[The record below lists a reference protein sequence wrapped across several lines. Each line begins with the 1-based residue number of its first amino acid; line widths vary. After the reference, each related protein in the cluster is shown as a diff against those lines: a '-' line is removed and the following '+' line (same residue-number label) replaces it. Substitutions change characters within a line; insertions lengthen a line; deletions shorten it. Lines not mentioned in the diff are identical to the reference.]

1 MKCII
6 ETQESAE
13 LLLAY
18 CARKLDAENTEL
30 LERHI
35 EICPA
40 CREFANGQRALWEA
54 LDSWEAAPVPPDFN
68 RRLYQRIEKEVS
80 WWDLLIRPF
89 RPMPADGP
97 SVQPGGWGA
106 LSHRALRQGVPVAA
120 AACVIV
126 MAGAL
131 LQRPAA
137 VQPAPQTESAQLES
151 VQPEQV
157 EQALK
162 AMQMLSD
169 FSGDVGHRARRPA
182 GNESKM

>member
-1 MKCII
+1 MKCLID
-6 ETQESAE
+6 TQESAE

-30 LERHI
+30 MERHI
-35 EICPA
+35 GICPA
-40 CREFANGQRALWEA
+40 CQEFANGQRALWEA
-54 LDSWEAAPVPPDFN
+54 LDTWNAAPVSPDFD

-89 RPMPADGP
+89 RPVLADR
-97 SVQPGGWGA
+97 PGG
-106 LSHRALRQGVPVAA
+106 LSHKTFRQSLPVAA
-120 AACVIV
+120 AAFVVV

-131 LQRPAA
+131 LERPAQ
-137 VQPAPQTESAQLES
+137 VQMAKPTESAQIES

-157 EQALK
+157 EHALE

-169 FSGDVGHRARRPA
+169 FSHQALAAAND
-182 GNESKM
+182 SQM

>member
-1 MKCII
+1 MKCLI
-6 ETQESAE
+6 ETRESVD

-18 CARKLDAENTEL
+18 GAGKLDSENTAL

-35 EICPA
+35 GICPA

-54 LDSWEAAPVPPDFN
+54 LDTWEAAPVTPDFD

-80 WWDLLIRPF
+80 WWSLLMRPF
-89 RPMPADGP
+89 RPMPAGA
-97 SVQPGGWGA
+97 PGG
-106 LSHRALRQGVPVAA
+106 LSHSAFRQGLPVAA
-120 AACVIV
+120 AAFVVV

-131 LQRPAA
+131 LQPPALRNQP
-137 VQPAPQTESAQLES
+137 VKPQPAPQTESVQIEQ

-157 EQALK
+157 EHALE

-169 FSGDVGHRARRPA
+169 FSHQARPA
-182 GNESKM
+182 GNDSQM

>member
-1 MKCII
+1 MKCLI

-18 CARKLDAENTEL
+18 CARKLDAERTTI

-35 EICPA
+35 GICPA
-40 CREFANGQRALWEA
+40 CQEFVSGQRALWEA
-54 LDSWEAAPVPPDFN
+54 LDTWEAAPVSPDFD

-89 RPMPADGP
+89 RPML
-97 SVQPGGWGA
+97 V
-106 LSHRALRQGVPVAA
+106 RQSLPVAA
-120 AACVIV
+120 AAFAVV

-137 VQPAPQTESAQLES
+137 VRVVPTESAQVES

-157 EQALK
+157 ERALE

-169 FSGDVGHRARRPA
+169 FNHQALAPA
-182 GNESKM
+182 NESQM